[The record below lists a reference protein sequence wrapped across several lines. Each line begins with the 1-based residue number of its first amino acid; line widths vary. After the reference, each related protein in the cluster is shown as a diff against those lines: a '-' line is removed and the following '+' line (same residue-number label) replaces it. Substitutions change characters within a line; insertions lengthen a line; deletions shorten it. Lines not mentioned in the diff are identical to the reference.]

1 MCRAERTGVRT
12 FGTWGAR
19 PGTRGGRLSFG
30 SRSAGLG
37 RVPGACGQVLPAA
50 PRRSGSLHQIVVRV
64 GLPSARLFQVQQA
77 ALLSGSLPPSQ
88 PPSVSASLPLRLPP
102 SPPRSLPRFLPP
114 FEPPPSLR
122 TLRPVHFSN
131 ILPSVPSSPSFRPQ
145 LEARPEGTRTDSE
158 AQRRLRAHWQCRVL
172 CKYSAEM
179 MAMHWQAGLRLLR
192 PSLSTELS

>member
-88 PPSVSASLPLRLPP
+88 PPSLPSNL
-102 SPPRSLPRFLPP
+102 LPP
-114 FEPPPSLR
+114 FEPYVPSTSLI
-122 TLRPVHFSN
+122 SC
-131 ILPSVPSSPSFRPQ
+131 LPSPPLPRSDRNLKLGPKAPGLTRRPN
-145 LEARPEGTRTDSE
+145 AASGHTG
-158 AQRRLRAHWQCRVL
+158 
-172 CKYSAEM
+172 SAEYF
-179 MAMHWQAGLRLLR
+179 ANTAPR
-192 PSLSTELS
+192 